1 MKIKIIKNEGI
12 YNDQNVVS
20 FSSAFGCGK
29 ASWNGETPIE
39 GREYYVEL
47 EIRDAVAWRKDVNK
61 SDKSNTVL
69 K

>member
-20 FSSAFGCGK
+20 FSSAFACGK

-39 GREYYVEL
+39 GRARNTRCSSVEK
-47 EIRDAVAWRKDVNK
+47 RC
-61 SDKSNTVL
+61 
-69 K
+69 